1 MKLRTAVAKA
11 NNLLIYLKTRRKARL
26 YQQWVK
32 RANLPPEAVPEEEF
46 GQNIVPKVDKE
57 QFRLNMLYI
66 LLGASLVI
74 LCVGLILLIVESC

>member
-1 MKLRTAVAKA
+1 MKLWAVVSKA
-11 NNLLIYLKTRRKARL
+11 NNILRYLQSRRKARL

-46 GQNIVPKVDKE
+46 GQNIMPKIDKE
-57 QFRLNMLYI
+57 QLRLRMLYI